1 MDSNLNQRPVFLT
14 VLCVL
19 SFINGG
25 MNIVFNIPSLF
36 MSDFFENY
44 VDFMKQM
51 PAMQQDAPPII
62 TEWMNDLTGIMER
75 LAQNFRL
82 IVLSTILL
90 ALLSVTGV
98 WLMWNLK
105 KTGYLFYVTAQL
117 LWTILPL
124 MFLGG
129 NFIAVLSV
137 CVGGIFTLAF
147 IILYATQLKRM
158 V

>member
-1 MDSNLNQRPVFLT
+1 MNSNSNQRPVFLT
-14 VLCVL
+14 VICIL

-36 MSDFFENY
+36 LSDFFENY
-44 VDFMKQM
+44 VDFIKQM
-51 PAMQQDAPPII
+51 PAMQTDAPPILAA
-62 TEWMNDLTGIMER
+62 WMNDLTEMMER
-75 LAQNFRL
+75 LAQNFTL

-105 KTGYLFYVTAQL
+105 KTGFLFYVTAQL

-124 MFLGG
+124 IFLGG
-129 NFIAVLSV
+129 NIITVLSV
-137 CVGGIFTLAF
+137 CVGGIFTIVF

-158 V
+158 A

>member
-1 MDSNLNQRPVFLT
+1 MDSNSNQRPVFLT

-44 VDFMKQM
+44 VDFIKQM
-51 PAMQQDAPPII
+51 PEMQNDAPPFLA
-62 TEWMNDLTGIMER
+62 EWMNGLTEMLER
-75 LAQNFRL
+75 LAQNFKL

-98 WLMWNLK
+98 WLMWNMK
-105 KTGYLFYVTAQL
+105 KTGFLFYITAQV

-124 MFLGG
+124 IFLGG
-129 NFIAVLSV
+129 NIITVLSV
-137 CVGGIFTLAF
+137 CVGGIFTIAF
-147 IILYATQLKRM
+147 IILYGTQLKRM
-158 V
+158 T